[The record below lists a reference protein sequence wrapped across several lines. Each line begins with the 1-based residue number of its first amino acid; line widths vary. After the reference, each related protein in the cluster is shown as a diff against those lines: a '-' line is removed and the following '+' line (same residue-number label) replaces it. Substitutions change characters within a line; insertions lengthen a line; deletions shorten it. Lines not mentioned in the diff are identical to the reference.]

1 MEFVYKDRKEAEAKL
16 KQMDQDVASIVAILN
31 EEVGKTWK
39 EATRKNS
46 NSKFDLDNRASA
58 AMLPW
63 DAMVRS
69 MVKGSGGSDEPL
81 YEFIERHVKNL
92 APWHTWKA

>member
-1 MEFVYKDRKEAEAKL
+1 MQLDEC
-16 KQMDQDVASIVAILN
+16 
-31 EEVGKTWK
+31 VGKTWK

-46 NSKFDLDNRASA
+46 KSKLSLDNRASA

-63 DAMVRS
+63 DAIVRA
-69 MVKGSGGSDEPL
+69 MVKGSAGSDEPM